1 MKGFVRNLK
10 LKRALAMFL
19 VISIVLTTFLTSI
32 CVDTKRVYAD
42 SNDRRSSLMNLS
54 ATKQKTKFNSL
65 EDVKNID
72 EASLRVVALYLT
84 NFYIPWLSSIDTDFK
99 PADADAKSSDKDDDG
114 KNADTE
120 ANGAVS
126 QDYKKNMVNALVK
139 HCSFDEKTAK
149 YIVDYIMQENLST
162 CQPVYM
168 KKSDLEIMW
177 QAVLH
182 ASAGNKTDSQEILSV
197 LDYSTI
203 GFYNRRFKDTNDT
216 VEGWNIDKDGFSSV
230 DTLVKYKTG
239 LGDAKVTDLDN
250 KDINGF
256 QNYVDY
262 FGTKKVGGDSTEYVP
277 VTYPIFLQVMDYCY
291 RVASVDTL
299 KQYKDNA
306 SNRVIWNY
314 KKNFDTYS
322 INNRKDFVDDE
333 ESESGVDENFKEN
346 IPLIQFW
353 TNNKKDSFAP
363 IFSNNEECMQAYA
376 MVQNFVDIQN
386 GYSSGFLAVGIH
398 NSFYKDAKESGAGSD
413 YALALGQQM
422 YTNWVGDLVVNTGKY
437 RLIALPGCCNPYML
451 STVTATESA
460 SGAYANTV
468 PAQNLFAIASVNN
481 GWLRYDKAK
490 SSGGNG
496 NKSNSLFVFTDDDVD
511 DTTSDNT
518 KDTDDDTKDTD
529 DTKGSFIDAT
539 GNVIGGIGDAIANKV
554 SDIASDASDS
564 HVIGGSLFNLAFWKL
579 YQGTKKVKFDDS
591 VSNDT
596 IVKRIADT
604 VNNSDLG
611 NAKVLNFDGDRILF
625 PSWMHIA
632 QSETYHNIYDKN
644 EGEPLL
650 DLGIVEIGD
659 APTDVEAV
667 DFIHCDDKR
676 PKGETP
682 FKSKGSGYNTMT
694 RLGARDEY
702 GHVVYNGNFIYRDTF
717 EGVDSDTPLGKL
729 FGHGSI
735 TEGTLMTRLENGK
748 EEHVDLANIKMNSVS
763 KLYSDTS
770 SSLVNTFNNETYTA
784 LFTSIFLSYSLA
796 YFNEGKTEYKKNSN
810 DTNCIDLK
818 THFGNF
824 PSYTNNID
832 WSNIFGSTMQEEIMS
847 FLYYLL
853 HPTEGIS
860 YVATWLKNKI
870 GGFLLK
876 WHEDI
881 VGSTDSNST
890 TGMTKYLGFSGY
902 QTVPSLNDIEWVAK
916 ILDMYNN
923 IIVYLIIVM
932 CLIMLCY
939 ILTGTLTLQR
949 GIIGVLS
956 FSILSFFPPY
966 AINMVVDTSNK
977 VSSTIYSSK
986 FDYWALCQ
994 MQTYLTDFANAVKS
1008 RGDKDMSSYTA
1019 FVLKEQ
1025 SKTSNSIGGTSST
1038 YYGGVRLKW
1047 MSPKKYNTMA
1057 TVSEALTKAT
1067 EGDQA
1072 TYLRNFV
1079 LNAVG
1084 NATDSESFVDNNGS
1098 ALYLYREYTD
1108 IYRYAVGSYHV
1119 ADTYNYD
1126 GTLMTN
1132 DPLTNNLVLD
1142 ATPGKYGCSI
1152 IRVEGDY
1159 NSVLDNIKEYE
1170 DILQINNLS
1179 DAELKVL
1186 ADAEEEEKK
1195 TGKKVTRT
1203 FSDDLGIRTAN
1214 NVLFHDLVGAN
1225 TNMPKKGK
1233 EIDLSNEDNPDGSAI
1248 RGTSS
1253 IWSVNTGFLYDTIK
1267 LDDQLEHKDKL
1278 SYYNY
1283 TQGNTCF
1290 TLSSAYLM
1298 NYNQA
1303 WGIAAKQKERLQAIA
1318 DGDVK
1323 ISYDKE
1329 IKDVGTSDD
1338 DNIIDNTELLGLP
1351 LDYYAKDI
1359 SGIQSIE
1366 NLKDDKSKAGSSMKI
1381 WQDLSSYFYGLYTES
1396 PFYYFNFN
1404 IRDQIAAFPGTN
1416 YMFDPED
1423 PGNSGT
1429 SDDGQL
1435 NNIAKLMLSNNQ
1447 EYFFNLS
1454 DGSGAGYGQLR
1465 DFMNMHDLFY
1475 YIMPALKQGVDLARL
1490 YDDLYRFELDD
1501 GCAVHYDSY
1510 EGKVVYSGEHLELE
1524 SFVDKYYKK
1533 EGEFTEEEKY
1543 KIWHTLNNYSI
1554 LNAYSAW
1561 LDTMMDCK
1569 YAKKETI
1576 RVQGEKYEVYDP
1588 LCPTSYFKVDADS
1601 GKMIEGRYMV
1611 FSRSEMAY
1619 YGLDE
1624 SDLTTVERKIIE
1636 VQDNVYDTALK
1647 LLNYYT
1653 MSDETLIQALSMI
1666 ELFEFNKTFSQETF
1680 FGKDYVMYPQGY
1692 ELKAFS
1698 YDAYLRLIVSE
1709 ASGEDLMTGGGED
1722 ELGNTQTNESIYT
1735 RIQKNTSLFF
1745 SVFLLLN
1752 DLLAVYIIP
1761 GFKIFFILLIFFS
1774 SILLIVASAIKLELN
1789 MAKVTWNS
1797 LITPLLSFLAISVG
1811 MSVLV
1816 AMFMSNGASGVVS
1829 SDMIINLGDPTMV
1842 TIVMLVINVI
1852 VTILYFRLIKK
1863 SLHECRTY
1871 TKAIAEN
1878 IGGTAAGVFGAV
1890 VGSIGRG
1897 RDFSSHSGHNIS
1909 STASQRGR
1917 DNSPASGRDG
1927 VGVGGAMATGAGAA
1941 GAVGMLSKKE
1951 QEQVERTNA
1960 RTDASA
1966 GMNRWDKKAY
1976 AGANAREDKAR
1987 DKYNKL
1993 AHKAELE
2000 ANRHGNGK
2008 TPGKASKL
2016 TNARLNRAKARLE
2029 SKQQYSDDVA
2039 KYGRITAKKKQIGR
2053 IGNTVKDKAQSA
2065 GTYVKDK
2072 AKSGVS
2078 RLGYLKQTASGKAK
2092 SAGTKTIDQ
2101 QTYNA
2106 GANVA
2111 RVGNAR
2117 RNAVAGGKKGT
2128 SNSSATMK
2136 RGASSTVSGVRSGVN
2151 STVNNVRSSV
2161 SRSINKGKSGLS
2173 SARAAVNNSRTFANN
2188 AGSPKRVYSQT
2199 TNRK

>member
-32 CVDTKRVYAD
+32 CIDTKRVYAD

-54 ATKQKTKFNSL
+54 ATGKQQTKFNSL

-72 EASLRVVALYLT
+72 ETSLRVIALYLT

-114 KNADTE
+114 KDADTE
-120 ANGAVS
+120 ANGSVS
-126 QDYKKNMVNALVK
+126 QDYKTNMVNALVK

-149 YIVDYIMQENLST
+149 YIVEYIVQENLAT
-162 CQPVYM
+162 CQPVYI
-168 KKSDLEIMW
+168 KKSDLEVLW
-177 QAVLH
+177 RAVIH
-182 ASAGNKTDSQEILSV
+182 ASEHTELNKHT
-197 LDYSTI
+197 TI
-203 GFYNRRFKDTNDT
+203 GFYNRRCNHTDDTI
-216 VEGWNIDKDGFSSV
+216 EGWNIPSDELFPEDTFVRYHTSLEAKKDFDEKS
-230 DTLVKYKTG
+230 K
-239 LGDAKVTDLDN
+239 
-250 KDINGF
+250 NGF

-262 FGTKKVGGDSTEYVP
+262 FGTKKIEGDSTEYVP
-277 VTYPIFLQVMDYCY
+277 VTYPVFLQVMDYCY
-291 RVASVDTL
+291 RVASLDTMEEADP
-299 KQYKDNA
+299 DNE
-306 SNRVIWNY
+306 SNKAIISY
-314 KKNFDTYS
+314 KKSFDTYS
-322 INNRKDFVDDE
+322 INNRKDATDSDI
-333 ESESGVDENFKEN
+333 DKEK

-353 TNNKKDSFAP
+353 TNNKADSFAP

-386 GYSSGFLAVGIH
+386 GYSSGFLAVGIN
-398 NSFYKDAKESGAGSD
+398 NSFYKDAAESGASSD

-451 STVTATESA
+451 STITATANA
-460 SGAYANTV
+460 SGAYANTI
-468 PAQNLFAIASVNN
+468 PSQNLFAIASVNN
-481 GWLRYDKAK
+481 GWLKYEGGTGF
-490 SSGGNG
+490 GGNG
-496 NKSNSLFVFTDDDVD
+496 NEVNHLCVFTD
-511 DTTSDNT
+511 
-518 KDTDDDTKDTD
+518 
-529 DTKGSFIDAT
+529 
-539 GNVIGGIGDAIANKV
+539 GGEN
-554 SDIASDASDS
+554 
-564 HVIGGSLFNLAFWKL
+564 GGSLFNLAFWRL
-579 YQGTKKVKFDDS
+579 YQGTKKVQFDEDS
-591 VSNDT
+591 KSDKIVS
-596 IVKRIADT
+596 RIADT
-604 VNNSDLG
+604 VNNSNLG
-611 NAKVLNFDGDRILF
+611 EADAIDFDGDEIIF
-625 PSWMHIA
+625 PSWTHVA
-632 QSETYHNIYDKN
+632 QSPTYHNVKSEEEPNANCYLKCN
-644 EGEPLL
+644 EK
-650 DLGIVEIGD
+650 
-659 APTDVEAV
+659 
-667 DFIHCDDKR
+667 DDI
-676 PKGETP
+676 
-682 FKSKGSGYNTMT
+682 KSKGSGYNEMAV
-694 RLGARDEY
+694 LGARNEY
-702 GHVVYNGNFIYRDTF
+702 GHVVYNGDFVFLDTF
-717 EGVDSDTPLGKL
+717 KGVDSETSLGEL
-729 FGHGSI
+729 FSHGSI
-735 TEGTLMTRLENGK
+735 TESATLDKMKKISITNFT
-748 EEHVDLANIKMNSVS
+748 MNSVN
-763 KLYSDTS
+763 KLYGDTS
-770 SSLVNTFNNETYTA
+770 SSLVNTFNNEDYTA

-796 YFNEGKTEYKKNSN
+796 YFNEGETEYKKNS
-810 DTNCIDLK
+810 DGTNCINLK
-818 THFGNF
+818 THFNNF
-824 PSYTNNID
+824 PSYANNID

-847 FLYYLL
+847 FLYYFL

-902 QTVPSLNDIEWVAK
+902 TTVPSLNDIEWVAK

-977 VSSTIYSSK
+977 VSSTVYSTK

-1019 FVLKEQ
+1019 FVLREQ
-1025 SKTSNSIGGTSST
+1025 SKTSNSIGGTPST
-1038 YYGGVRLKW
+1038 YYGGVKLKW

-1057 TVSEALTKAT
+1057 TLSKALTDDT
-1067 EGDQA
+1067 EGTQA

-1108 IYRYAVGSYHV
+1108 IYRYAAGSYHV

-1132 DPLTNNLVLD
+1132 DPSTNNLVLG

-1152 IRVEGDY
+1152 IRVEGNY
-1159 NSVLDNIKEYE
+1159 NSVLHNITNYE
-1170 DILQINNLS
+1170 
-1179 DAELKVL
+1179 
-1186 ADAEEEEKK
+1186 
-1195 TGKKVTRT
+1195 GKKALMIDALSKDEKAILNNPEVKVKT
-1203 FSDDLGIRTAN
+1203 FKAGYGIRTAN

-1233 EIDLSNEDNPDGSAI
+1233 EIDLSNKGNPDGSAI

-1253 IWSVNTGFLYDTIK
+1253 ILSVNNGFLYDTIK
-1267 LDDQLEHKDKL
+1267 LDNQLENKDHL
-1278 SYYNY
+1278 NYYNY

-1303 WGIAAKQKERLQAIA
+1303 WGIAAKQKERLQVIA

-1416 YMFDPED
+1416 YRFDPEN
-1423 PGNSGT
+1423 PGASGT
-1429 SDDGQL
+1429 SDDAQL
-1435 NNIAKLMLSNNQ
+1435 DNITKMMLSNNQ
-1447 EYFFNLS
+1447 EYFFNQS

-1490 YDDLYRFELDD
+1490 YDDLYGFKLDD
-1501 GCAVHYDSY
+1501 GCAVHYNSNSGQIVY
-1510 EGKVVYSGEHLELE
+1510 AGKDMDLE
-1524 SFVDKYYKK
+1524 SFMTDYYQK

-1588 LCPTSYFKVDADS
+1588 LCPTSYFKVNAKS
-1601 GKMIEGRYMV
+1601 GEMIEGRYMV

-1680 FGKDYVMYPQGY
+1680 FGKDYIMYPQGY

-1745 SVFLLLN
+1745 SIFLLLN

-1789 MAKVTWNS
+1789 MAKVTWSS
-1797 LITPLLSFLAISVG
+1797 LIAPLLSFLAISVG
-1811 MSVLV
+1811 LSILV

-1852 VTILYFRLIKK
+1852 ATILYFRLIKK

-1927 VGVGGAMATGAGAA
+1927 VGIGGAMAAGAGAA

-1966 GMNRWDKKAY
+1966 SMNRWDKKAY

-2000 ANRHGNGK
+2000 ANRNGDGN
-2008 TPGKASKL
+2008 TPGEASKL

-2053 IGNTVKDKAQSA
+2053 MGNTVKDKAQSA
-2065 GTYVKDK
+2065 GAYAKDK
-2072 AKSGVS
+2072 AMSGVS
-2078 RLGYLKQTASGKAK
+2078 RLGYLKQTASGKVK
-2092 SAGTKTIDQ
+2092 SAGTQTRDQ
-2101 QTYNA
+2101 QIHNA

-2117 RNAVAGGKKGT
+2117 RNVVAGGKKGA

-2136 RGASSTVSGVRSGVN
+2136 RGASPTVSGVRS
-2151 STVNNVRSSV
+2151 SV
-2161 SRSINKGKSGLS
+2161 SRNINKGKSGLS

-2188 AGSPKRVYSQT
+2188 AGSPKRVYPQT